1 MKKVMQ
7 RYLIIYTL
15 IMIVATWGAV
25 WIETGVL
32 HMKDLGIYPL
42 FPSFFWVWG
51 NLTIWLIYR
60 IHQKDVKKA
69 LNYYMLLKTVKNLLA
84 AIIAVIIFTTVKEMR
99 EYQLMAF
106 AMFYIINLITE
117 SMYIF
122 SLEKQRKKEA

>member
-1 MKKVMQ
+1 MKRIFQ
-7 RYLIIYTL
+7 RFLILYSLII
-15 IMIVATWGAV
+15 IIATWGAA

-32 HMKDLGIYPL
+32 HMKSLGIYPL

-51 NLTIWLIYR
+51 MLTIWLIYR
-60 IHQKDVKKA
+60 IHKQDVKKA
-69 LNYYMLLKTVKNLLA
+69 LNYYMLLKTIKNVLSG
-84 AIIAVIIFTTVKEMR
+84 IIALVIFTTVTEMR

-117 SMYIF
+117 STYIF